1 MSSSSNLDGMV
12 MMPADPDAAD
22 SVQDDQDENG
32 DDEAGAAA
40 VKKPKERFVYHVLK
54 QCEGFEGPV
63 IFLKDADANKFAA
76 QDPEC
81 ERKRF
86 AIVEDADAYARSL
99 KPKRSKKRKSMVV
112 DDSKSSIMNEIMEQN
127 DQKWDE
133 KYQELKDFALTV
145 GDGDPNL
152 VMQREYKQPKLMSWL
167 SGQRRNYRR
176 YINKEI
182 NEDLCQF
189 DRKERFYKLLEL
201 GVKLRPDEFQSE
213 WKDMAQKWYELRQEH
228 PELLLTH
235 QSRDPKIQELAQW
248 QNKQIIDYI
257 KMIRRESGHEMYPHR
272 FKQLRAWNFP
282 FPIDIQTPKK
292 TLKTFDDRLQEFL
305 DWKEVN
311 NTPMVPQH
319 TPILGEW
326 VKEQR
331 KEYRKKLAGKKS
343 CMSDERLAKLQAIGF
358 VFRCRAPRKLP
369 GGASDLVQPMVYGVA
384 RSVVDAVADGGG
396 SGSNSHQQ
404 ATVLQHMDPQ
414 GQDMLQD
421 QMDDHTAME
430 SQHHSY
436 HV

>member
-1 MSSSSNLDGMV
+1 

-63 IFLKDADANKFAA
+63 IFLKDSDANKFAA

-305 DWKEVN
+305 EWKEVN

-326 VKEQR
+326 GKFFW
-331 KEYRKKLAGKKS
+331 YRIS
-343 CMSDERLAKLQAIGF
+343 STFRFDIGSHLF
-358 VFRCRAPRKLP
+358 YSLVVLSQFGSQGTTKGVPQETCRQEEL
-369 GGASDLVQPMVYGVA
+369 
-384 RSVVDAVADGGG
+384 
-396 SGSNSHQQ
+396 
-404 ATVLQHMDPQ
+404 
-414 GQDMLQD
+414 
-421 QMDDHTAME
+421 
-430 SQHHSY
+430 

>member
-1 MSSSSNLDGMV
+1 

-305 DWKEVN
+305 EWKEVN

-326 VKEQR
+326 
-331 KEYRKKLAGKKS
+331 GKFFW
-343 CMSDERLAKLQAIGF
+343 L
-358 VFRCRAPRKLP
+358 
-369 GGASDLVQPMVYGVA
+369 LVDFPV
-384 RSVVDAVADGGG
+384 
-396 SGSNSHQQ
+396 
-404 ATVLQHMDPQ
+404 
-414 GQDMLQD
+414 
-421 QMDDHTAME
+421 
-430 SQHHSY
+430 
-436 HV
+436 